1 MHEFC
6 HRCGGELLDGGGSS
20 PFCPH
25 CGAPQIY
32 LIDHEQPVDPAEA
45 NTTGT
50 APPPQPRQVEWKTAI
65 QCALMVSAVAA
76 ALSLA
81 AARFESVSPLSWLWT
96 VSGSLITLAL
106 YQRRR
111 PQAWMDAGI
120 GARIGVVVGVV
131 LVSCLAVAMAAG
143 GLVARYVL
151 HNMAGFDAQ
160 LTQQLHLQIQHA
172 LTANPEAKQIQGY
185 LYSDEFRA
193 GMMLAGFGM
202 ISAILLLLSTVG
214 GAVGGLLRM
223 RRKVSA

>member
-6 HRCGGELLDGGGSS
+6 HRCGGELSDGDGSS

-32 LIDHEQPVDPAEA
+32 LVDYEPPAELTA
-45 NTTGT
+45 TNTTGT
-50 APPPQPRQVEWKTAI
+50 APPPQPRQIEWKTAI
-65 QCALMVSAVAA
+65 RCALLVACVAA
-76 ALSLA
+76 ALSLVA
-81 AARFESVSPLSWLWT
+81 VRFESVSPLSWLWT

-106 YQRRR
+106 YRRRR
-111 PQAWMDAGI
+111 PLAWMDAGI

-143 GLVARYVL
+143 GLIARYVL

-160 LTQQLHLQIQHA
+160 LTQQLHLQIDHA
-172 LTANPEAKQIQGY
+172 LAANPEAKSVRGY
-185 LYSDEFRA
+185 LYSPEFRA

-202 ISAILLLLSTVG
+202 ISGILVVLSTVG
-214 GAVGGLLRM
+214 GAVGGLLRT
-223 RRKVSA
+223 RHKVSA